1 MNNHNKI
8 TIKSVEFSPMGKYS
22 QQYLRSYNMVLDSHN
37 AMPLEE
43 AYQKINDEYLN
54 DIGVGKIRGGSALS
68 MDLAKE
74 TSNVLGLSCD
84 LTPVALVTPNG
95 QGWEGNLTC
104 FVIEMEVESMGMSK
118 RRVVVTGYTD
128 SPMPKDGVSFD
139 PKMVMTINAIHT
151 GREIQFMT
159 PTGMEKKT
167 TLHSTHQVL
176 SNAAYTGMDDL
187 SVKMRPQEIFGTIDK
202 NDLPGLYGNV
212 QTIDLRARYTNMPVL
227 SNYANNVPSFWL
239 EFVMSG
245 YIIGKQQADEFNTP
259 SRKCELAS
267 RISAEASGM
276 RDPFMYAIAHV
287 TEGYGASASFTLE
300 DLKKIDPEGFPC
312 IPVHWKH
319 PTEGSSFASW
329 DMGDMVTLAA
339 ATIAQSIPAIMAKHG
354 VRSIDFTSNNNDPV
368 TLRVFTIHGAA
379 GIFEFVDDETMV
391 ALVDDIHRRVIDV
404 FSHNDAINYTLKG
417 SFDLYGSSMFT
428 LNLNFQGEMS
438 YASPT
443 FANALFTPVLAKE
456 AKILDELAETISQ
469 ILPR

>member
-1 MNNHNKI
+1 
-8 TIKSVEFSPMGKYS
+8 MGKYS
-22 QQYLRSYNMVLDSHN
+22 QQYLRSYNMVLDAHN
-37 AMPLEE
+37 AVSLEE

-74 TSNVLGLSCD
+74 TSNVLGLSFD
-84 LTPVALVTPNG
+84 STPVVLMTPNG

-118 RRVVVTGYTD
+118 HRVVVTGYTD

-151 GREIQFMT
+151 GRVVNNLISEHEVK
-159 PTGMEKKT
+159 EKT
-167 TLHSTHQVL
+167 VLHSTHQVL
-176 SNAAYTGMDDL
+176 SNAAYMGRDDL
-187 SVKMRPQEIFGTIDK
+187 SVKMRPQEIFSSIDI
-202 NDLPGLYGNV
+202 NVPGLYDNV
-212 QTIDLRARYTNMPVL
+212 QVVDLRARYTNMPVF

-245 YIIGKQQADEFNTP
+245 YIIGKQQAEEFNTP
-259 SRKCELAS
+259 NRKCELAS
-267 RISAEASGM
+267 RISAEVSGM
-276 RDPFMYAIAHV
+276 RDPFMHAIAHV

-354 VRSIDFTSNNNDPV
+354 VRSIDFSSNNNDPV